1 MNAQPEIQNPV
12 PSVGV
17 PAAPRTHRQHGG
29 AKVETAAGNPTQ
41 ILGTR
46 GGGVAQNHA
55 PASTLQT
62 ATGRQALQALAILR
76 TTRDIN
82 ERARQCFR
90 LQQAILNLDAQ
101 AAAHARLCEALTKDG
116 TAELLRTL
124 ENMGVVMV
132 ATDAEA
138 APLSEAD
145 LLDDE
150 EASDANP

>member
-1 MNAQPEIQNPV
+1 MSAPEIQNPV

-17 PAAPRTHRQHGG
+17 PAAPRTQPGG
-29 AKVETAAGNPTQ
+29 QSQGGTVGNNPTH

-55 PASTLQT
+55 PASTMQT
-62 ATGRQALQALAILR
+62 ASGRQALQALAILR

-90 LQQAILNLDAQ
+90 LQQAILDMDAQ

-116 TAELLRTL
+116 TAELLRAL
-124 ENMGVVMV
+124 EAMGVVMV

-145 LLDDE
+145 LVDDE
-150 EASDANP
+150 EASNANP